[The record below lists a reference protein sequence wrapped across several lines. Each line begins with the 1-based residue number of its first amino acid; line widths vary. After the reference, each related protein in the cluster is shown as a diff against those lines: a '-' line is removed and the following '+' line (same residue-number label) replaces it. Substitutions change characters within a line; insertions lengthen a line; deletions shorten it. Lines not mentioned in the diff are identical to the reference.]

1 MSNIYDALKKGKGLP
16 GKDPTQIA
24 PPVPPDRLASSP
36 LPVLDDP
43 ERNSELD
50 ALRRRILLEVPP
62 DRPSCLVMTA
72 AVPGEGATTISLLVA
87 QELAAHG
94 RGSVLLVDGDLA
106 GGAESLTGSLE
117 TGGQPGSGFADLLA
131 GQSELSS
138 WVLGTEQAGL
148 HFLPRGR
155 ITLSAPELVRLDRV
169 KRAMHL
175 LAQSYSFVI
184 LDTGAVLRAPETP
197 LLAAGADG
205 VILVV
210 RANRTRRE
218 VVQRTTQMLGKV
230 NCRLLGT
237 VLNDRRYPVPG
248 FLYHRL

>member
-1 MSNIYDALKKGKGLP
+1 MSNIYEALKKGKGLS
-16 GKDPTQIA
+16 GRDPAQTA
-24 PPVPPDRLASSP
+24 PHVPPDRLAPSP
-36 LPVLDDP
+36 VPVLDDP
-43 ERNSELD
+43 ARNSELD
-50 ALRRRILLEVPP
+50 ALRRRILLEVAP
-62 DRPSCLVMTA
+62 DRPACLVMTA
-72 AVPGEGATTISLLVA
+72 AVPGEGATTISLLLA
-87 QELAAHG
+87 QELAVHG
-94 RGSVLLVDGDLA
+94 RGSVVLVDGDFA

-117 TGGQPGSGFADLLA
+117 TGGQPGNGFADLLA
-131 GQSELSS
+131 GQSDLSS

-155 ITLSAPELVRLDRV
+155 ITMPPLELVRPDRV

-175 LAQSYSFVI
+175 LAQSYPFVI
-184 LDTGAVLRAPETP
+184 LDTGAVLKAPETP
-197 LLAAGADG
+197 LLAAGGDG

-218 VVQRTTQMLGKV
+218 VVQKTTQLLGKV